1 MMDPVSQRLAEGVI
15 TRAASEGL
23 TAVTAESCTGGLVS
37 AALTSIPGSSAAFT
51 YGFVT
56 YANEAKEDLLGV
68 PADIIAG
75 HGAVSQQV
83 AEAMAIGALNRS
95 GADLSVAI
103 TGVAGPGGGTAQKPV
118 GLVWFALG
126 GPFGV
131 RAERRL
137 FPDTSRDLVRTLA
150 ARTALR
156 LLSQGI
162 STFGAP

>member
-1 MMDPVSQRLAEGVI
+1 MSDPVSQRLAEDVI

-56 YANEAKEDLLGV
+56 YANEAKEDLVGV
-68 PADIIAG
+68 PPVLIAA
-75 HGAVSQQV
+75 HGAVSRHV
-83 AEAMAIGALNRS
+83 AEAMAAGALARS

-103 TGVAGPGGGTAQKPV
+103 TGVAGPGGGTDEKPV

-126 GPFGV
+126 GPSGV

-137 FPDTSRDLVRTLA
+137 FPDTSRELVRTLA
-150 ARTALR
+150 TRTALR
-156 LLSQGI
+156 LLQRGI
-162 STFGAP
+162 TALSSA

>member
-1 MMDPVSQRLAEGVI
+1 MDPTSQRLAEAVV
-15 TRAASEGL
+15 TQAASEGL

-37 AALTSIPGSSAAFT
+37 AALTSVPGSSAAFT

-56 YANEAKEDLLGV
+56 YANEAKQDLLGI
-68 PADIIAG
+68 PPELIRA
-75 HGAVSQQV
+75 HGAVSRQV
-83 AEAMAIGALNRS
+83 AEAMAAGALARS
-95 GADLSVAI
+95 GADISVAV

-126 GPFGV
+126 GPFGI

-137 FPDTSRDLVRTLA
+137 FPDTSRDLVRMHA

-156 LLSQGI
+156 LLQRGI
-162 STFGAP
+162 RLIPSP